1 MRICEKSSNF
11 VVNFIRLI
19 KKEVQM
25 RKMIMILAPSPIK
38 PKPTPTPIYENVH

>member
-25 RKMIMILAPSPIK
+25 RKMRMILACLMCDCEIVES
-38 PKPTPTPIYENVH
+38 